1 MTLQELALCEAAHRR
16 ATRRGTAG
24 RRPSAGER
32 GASMVGEGV
41 FFGMATAQT
50 TSGSGGDC
58 AGVGSGR
65 MDRAAGCCRWLLC
78 RPVGDGA
85 EAEAGDVDV
94 SNSGRRRR
102 EQLEAAAAVVD
113 ASSSGRRDR
122 GQRRPTQAAQ
132 VATGW
137 QVVRRRGRR
146 GGANSDGQSTEMK
159 P

>member
-1 MTLQELALCEAAHRR
+1 
-16 ATRRGTAG
+16 
-24 RRPSAGER
+24 
-32 GASMVGEGV
+32 
-41 FFGMATAQT
+41 
-50 TSGSGGDC
+50 
-58 AGVGSGR
+58 
-65 MDRAAGCCRWLLC
+65 MDQAAGCCRWLLC

-85 EAEAGDVDV
+85 EAEAGDVGV

-102 EQLEAAAAVVD
+102 EQLEAAAGVVD